1 MEDTR
6 TMQNLINELSN
17 IERNNQNNLE
27 HITSIDLLL
36 VSNNN
41 GTVKDAEIS
50 KKISNLKEKIREVS
64 EVSNQL
70 TSLLNQHK

>member
-50 KKISNLKEKIREVS
+50 KKVSNLKEKIREVS
-64 EVSNQL
+64 EASSEL